1 MFNFV
6 NQTTYNDEM
15 KGNNSDHG
23 DKQKDNAVKGG
34 TEKRKCFSQN
44 NGKGNDKEGDGDN

>member
-1 MFNFV
+1 
-6 NQTTYNDEM
+6 M

-23 DKQKDNAVKGG
+23 DNQKDNAVKGG

-44 NGKGNDKEGDGDN
+44 NGKGNDNFKNNNHLKNK